1 MEKDHDKFAEVI
13 ESTLD
18 RLDPIMKTLSE
29 MEAQP
34 THYLD
39 MLKESDRPHY
49 TKALLD
55 VPMDPTAPEGFTL
68 REDLMDSMDYFGC
81 GHVNLDELP
90 DEEIFYLADF
100 LEYLWTK

>member
-1 MEKDHDKFAEVI
+1 MAEEFAEFI

-18 RLDPIMKTLSE
+18 RLDPIMKTLAE
-29 MEAQP
+29 IEP
-34 THYLD
+34 RHPRLD
-39 MLKESDRPHY
+39 ILKESDRPHY

-68 REDLMDSMDYFGC
+68 REDLMDSMDYFGY

-100 LEYLWTK
+100 FEYLWTK